1 MKRYEKAQIPS
12 VELEKGVCGRP
23 FLPLGNRDFVEFTI
37 EIQGM
42 IKALPGSALEDA
54 LQLDVAGSVA
64 LAKGLQGF
72 LGILDGSFVQVCSKL
87 CAISIRAE

>member
-1 MKRYEKAQIPS
+1 
-12 VELEKGVCGRP
+12 
-23 FLPLGNRDFVEFTI
+23 
-37 EIQGM
+37 M

-54 LQLDVAGSVA
+54 LQLDIAGSVA